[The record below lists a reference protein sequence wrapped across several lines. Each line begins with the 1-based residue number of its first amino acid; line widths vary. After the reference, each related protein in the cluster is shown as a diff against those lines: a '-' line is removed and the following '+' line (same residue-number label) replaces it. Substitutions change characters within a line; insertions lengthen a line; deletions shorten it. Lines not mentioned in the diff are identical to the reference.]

1 MEVSSSFIS
10 RLIRHHLLK
19 NGFVIPANA
28 LISQSPDFVNFETIK
43 DGDKLP
49 RISGPPLANLLD
61 SYYFTKE
68 LVI

>member
-1 MEVSSSFIS
+1 MEVSSSCIS
-10 RLIRHHLLK
+10 RLIHHHLLK

-28 LISQSPDFVNFETIK
+28 LISQPDLVNFETFK